1 MTMAHVDNE
10 QRPMS
15 NGCEN
20 NGDAML
26 EPMDLSAPM
35 PNGTPSKSTA
45 NEFPDG
51 QLSPASLR
59 RRSTRASALKA
70 QEKIKLKDDVVV
82 STSVEKEE
90 IEETGESAPKKRKL
104 HDGSAFDQFS
114 HKFGLREQDGNV
126 YPLTDESEVSSL
138 HDSEIITLKASYD
151 KLVSKELT
159 SEQRHE
165 RTLMIKQCEAE
176 LRLEEAKL
184 TMLKKIKASQ
194 MLATQKLHEAKK
206 TVPHMSLNNAGGAY
220 KPLVAPPL
228 HKNASTP
235 ANGKS
240 SVASSR
246 PNPVLGLA
254 GLTPQQQQELLR
266 SAQANP
272 AALQALLMQAAKSG
286 QSPAQALAALFANHA
301 STSSQAATMAQ
312 QLKEQRAKEEQLL
325 KEQAAAASQ
334 ANTAAQQAK
343 LLAAQTPQ
351 QRAATARQA
360 FRMQADKQLMQ
371 QISAPKAPPIDL
383 FFIPNG
389 SQPDFCYLI
398 GLDLVVQRVLKD
410 KNVYRTVSEVPYE
423 CEECGTDFTP
433 SWKAIGTS
441 ATDMHLYC
449 EQCVRTA
456 QKRKI
461 RTDHT
466 NVLKKAYNKIN
477 SQEKEFE
484 KQIADGK
491 LEAALAAAAQAHA
504 AAAAAAASSSGA
516 STSQAQN
523 LSTKTLPSALAATQQ
538 RSGTSTPTVR
548 KTATPVPQSS
558 TPSVSKIGASA
569 SSASSTP
576 TMKKSNSAPGLSMA
590 AMQQQMAA
598 MQQLVRANPMMA
610 MAASQMA
617 GAAAAAGNP
626 MATMMQQMWNPMML
640 QAAATQMR
648 LQQQQAQHQA
658 NQPNMAM
665 TMLAQAVQ
673 HAQSSGL
680 SGQSSNPLAQLAAAA
695 AMNPALMS
703 NPQLLRQIQQMQ
715 SRVTERLRA
724 SASRNLNLTS
734 ASVLKQAQSKQF
746 YYVTSTSY

>member
-1 MTMAHVDNE
+1 MAHVDSE
-10 QRPMS
+10 QHPMS

-20 NGDAML
+20 NAETIV
-26 EPMDLSAPM
+26 EPMDLSTSM
-35 PNGTPSKSTA
+35 PNGTLSKSPL
-45 NEFPDG
+45 EFTDG

-70 QEKIKLKDDVVV
+70 QEKIKLKDDIVV
-82 STSVEKEE
+82 TTNLERGDVEED
-90 IEETGESAPKKRKL
+90 GESAPKKRRL
-104 HDGSAFDQFS
+104 HDGSVFDQFS

-151 KLVSKELT
+151 KLMSKELT
-159 SEQRHE
+159 PEQRHE
-165 RTLMIKQCEAE
+165 RTRMIKQCEAE

-184 TMLKKIKASQ
+184 TMLKKVKASQ
-194 MLATQKLHEAKK
+194 MLANQKLHESKK
-206 TVPHMSLNNAGGAY
+206 SAPHVPLNNTSGAY

-228 HKNASTP
+228 NKSVSAP
-235 ANGKS
+235 ANGRS
-240 SVASSR
+240 SSSR
-246 PNPVLGLA
+246 ANPVLGLA
-254 GLTPQQQQELLR
+254 GLTTQQQQELLR

-272 AALQALLMQAAKSG
+272 AALQALLMQAAKNG

-301 STSSQAATMAQ
+301 STSAQATSTTQ
-312 QLKEQRAKEEQLL
+312 QLKEHRVKEEQML
-325 KEQAAAASQ
+325 KEQAVVNQ

-389 SQPDFCYLI
+389 SQPDFCYLV

-410 KNVYRTVSEVPYE
+410 KNAYRTVSEVPYE

-441 ATDMHLYC
+441 SSDMHLYC

-504 AAAAAAASSSGA
+504 AAAAAATSSSAAA

-523 LSTKTLPSALAATQQ
+523 LSTKSHPNPLQGTPQ

-548 KTATPVPQSS
+548 KTATPVPPATTPSLPKMGAPSSS
-558 TPSVSKIGASA
+558 TSNAPS
-569 SSASSTP
+569 
-576 TMKKSNSAPGLSMA
+576 MKKSSSALGLNMA

-617 GAAAAAGNP
+617 GAAAAGNP
-626 MATMMQQMWNPMML
+626 MASMMQQMWNPMML

-648 LQQQQAQHQA
+648 LQQQQAQQQA

-665 TMLAQAVQ
+665 SMLAQAVQ

-680 SGQSSNPLAQLAAAA
+680 AGQNNTAIAQLAAAA
-695 AMNPALMS
+695 AINPALMN

-715 SRVTERLRA
+715 SRGLIESLRG
-724 SASRNLNLTS
+724 
-734 ASVLKQAQSKQF
+734 KK
-746 YYVTSTSY
+746 

>member
-1 MTMAHVDNE
+1 MAHVDSE
-10 QRPMS
+10 RPIS

-20 NGDAML
+20 NGETMV
-26 EPMDLSAPM
+26 EPMDLSTPM
-35 PNGTPSKSTA
+35 PNGTSSKSPL
-45 NEFPDG
+45 EFTDG

-70 QEKIKLKDDVVV
+70 QEKIKFKDDIIVARN
-82 STSVEKEE
+82 VERDDAEE
-90 IEETGESAPKKRKL
+90 DGESVPKKRRL
-104 HDGSAFDQFS
+104 HDGSVFDQFS

-138 HDSEIITLKASYD
+138 HDSEIITLKASYE
-151 KLVSKELT
+151 KLMSKELT
-159 SEQRHE
+159 LEQRLE
-165 RTLMIKQCEAE
+165 RARMIKQCEAE

-184 TMLKKIKASQ
+184 TMLKKVKASQ
-194 MLATQKLHEAKK
+194 MLANQKLHESKK
-206 TVPHMSLNNAGGAY
+206 PAPHVPLNNTGGAY

-228 HKNASTP
+228 NKSASTP

-240 SVASSR
+240 SSSR
-246 PNPVLGLA
+246 ANTVLGLA
-254 GLTPQQQQELLR
+254 GLTTQQQQELLR

-272 AALQALLMQAAKSG
+272 AALQALLMQAAKNG
-286 QSPAQALAALFANHA
+286 QSPAQTLAALFASHA
-301 STSSQAATMAQ
+301 STSAQTTSANQ
-312 QLKEQRAKEEQLL
+312 QLKEQRVKEEQMF
-325 KEQAAAASQ
+325 KEQAAVNQ

-389 SQPDFCYLI
+389 TQPDFCYLV

-410 KNVYRTVSEVPYE
+410 RNAYRTVSEVPYE

-441 ATDMHLYC
+441 SADMHLYC
-449 EQCVRTA
+449 EQCVRMA

-504 AAAAAAASSSGA
+504 AAAAATTSNSSAA

-523 LSTKTLPSALAATQQ
+523 LSTKSHQNPLQGTPQ

-548 KTATPVPQSS
+548 KAETPVPPATTPSLPKMGAPSSS
-558 TPSVSKIGASA
+558 TSNTPSL
-569 SSASSTP
+569 
-576 TMKKSNSAPGLSMA
+576 KKSNSALGLNMA

-617 GAAAAAGNP
+617 GAAAAGNP
-626 MATMMQQMWNPMML
+626 MASMMQQMWNPMML

-648 LQQQQAQHQA
+648 LQQQQAQQQA

-665 TMLAQAVQ
+665 SMLAQAVQ

-680 SGQSSNPLAQLAAAA
+680 SGQNNNAIVQLAAAA
-695 AMNPALMS
+695 AINPALMN

-715 SRVTERLRA
+715 SRGLIESLRG
-724 SASRNLNLTS
+724 
-734 ASVLKQAQSKQF
+734 KK
-746 YYVTSTSY
+746 

>member
-1 MTMAHVDNE
+1 
-10 QRPMS
+10 
-15 NGCEN
+15 
-20 NGDAML
+20 
-26 EPMDLSAPM
+26 M
-35 PNGTPSKSTA
+35 PNGTPSKSSH
-45 NEFPDG
+45 EFADG

-82 STSVEKEE
+82 TTNVDREDVEES
-90 IEETGESAPKKRKL
+90 GESAPKKRRL
-104 HDGSAFDQFS
+104 QVGSGFDQFS

-138 HDSEIITLKASYD
+138 HDNEILTLKASYE
-151 KLVSKELT
+151 KLISKELT
-159 SEQRHE
+159 PEQRHE

-184 TMLKKIKASQ
+184 MMLKKVKASQ
-194 MLATQKLHEAKK
+194 MLANQKLHEAKK
-206 TVPHMSLNNAGGAY
+206 GVAHMSLNNTSGAY

-228 HKNASTP
+228 NKNVSMPT
-235 ANGKS
+235 NGKNTS
-240 SVASSR
+240 SASR
-246 PNPVLGLA
+246 TNPVLGLA
-254 GLTPQQQQELLR
+254 GLTTQQQQELLR

-272 AALQALLMQAAKSG
+272 AALQALLMQAAKNG

-301 STSSQAATMAQ
+301 STSSQVASVAQ
-312 QLKEQRAKEEQLL
+312 QMKEQRAKEELIL
-325 KEQAAAASQ
+325 KEQAAAATQ
-334 ANTAAQQAK
+334 ASTAAQQAK

-371 QISAPKAPPIDL
+371 QITAPKAPPIDL

-389 SQPDFCYLI
+389 SQPDFCYLV

-410 KNVYRTVSEVPYE
+410 KNVYRSVTERPYE

-441 ATDMHLYC
+441 SSDMHLYC

-461 RTDHT
+461 RTDHS

-504 AAAAAAASSSGA
+504 AAAAAAAASSSAGA

-523 LSTKTLPSALAATQQ
+523 LSTKPNPLQGTPQ
-538 RSGTSTPTVR
+538 RSGTSTPTAR
-548 KTATPVPQSS
+548 KAATPVPPPTTPLPKASATSSSS
-558 TPSVSKIGASA
+558 TSNPSSL
-569 SSASSTP
+569 
-576 TMKKSNSAPGLSMA
+576 KKSSSAPGLNMA

-617 GAAAAAGNP
+617 GAAAAGNP
-626 MATMMQQMWNPMML
+626 MASMMQQMWNPMML

-648 LQQQQAQHQA
+648 LQQQQAQQQA
-658 NQPNMAM
+658 SQPNMAM
-665 TMLAQAVQ
+665 SMLAQAVQ

-680 SGQSSNPLAQLAAAA
+680 SGQNNSAIAQLAAAA
-695 AMNPALMS
+695 AMNPALMN

-715 SRVTERLRA
+715 SRGLIESLQR
-724 SASRNLNLTS
+724 
-734 ASVLKQAQSKQF
+734 KK
-746 YYVTSTSY
+746 

>member
-1 MTMAHVDNE
+1 MTMAHVDSE

-20 NGDAML
+20 NGGGDTMV
-26 EPMDLSAPM
+26 EPMDLSTAM
-35 PNGTPSKSTA
+35 PNGTSSKSPL
-45 NEFPDG
+45 EFTDG

-70 QEKIKLKDDVVV
+70 QEKIKLKDDVVATTNPDKGDV
-82 STSVEKEE
+82 DED
-90 IEETGESAPKKRKL
+90 GELAPKKRRL
-104 HDGSAFDQFS
+104 HDGSVFDQFS

-159 SEQRHE
+159 PEQRHE
-165 RTLMIKQCEAE
+165 RTRMIKQCEAE

-184 TMLKKIKASQ
+184 TMLKKVKASQ
-194 MLATQKLHEAKK
+194 MLANQKLHESKK
-206 TVPHMSLNNAGGAY
+206 SAPHVPLNNTSGAY

-228 HKNASTP
+228 NKSASAP
-235 ANGKS
+235 ANGRS
-240 SVASSR
+240 SSSR
-246 PNPVLGLA
+246 ANPVLGLA
-254 GLTPQQQQELLR
+254 GLTTQQQQELLR

-272 AALQALLMQAAKSG
+272 AALQALLMQAAKNG

-301 STSSQAATMAQ
+301 STSAQATSATQ
-312 QLKEQRAKEEQLL
+312 QLKEQRVKEEQML
-325 KEQAAAASQ
+325 KEQAAVNQ

-389 SQPDFCYLI
+389 SQPDFCYLV

-410 KNVYRTVSEVPYE
+410 KNAYRTVSEVPYE

-441 ATDMHLYC
+441 SSDMHLYC

-504 AAAAAAASSSGA
+504 AAAAAATSNSAAAAAAAAA

-523 LSTKTLPSALAATQQ
+523 LSTKSHPNPLQATPQ
-538 RSGTSTPTVR
+538 RSSTNTPTVR
-548 KTATPVPQSS
+548 KAATPVPPATTPSLPKMGAPSSSTSS
-558 TPSVSKIGASA
+558 TPSL
-569 SSASSTP
+569 
-576 TMKKSNSAPGLSMA
+576 KKSNSALGLNMA

-617 GAAAAAGNP
+617 GAAAAGNP

-648 LQQQQAQHQA
+648 LQQQQAQQQA

-665 TMLAQAVQ
+665 SMLAQAVQ

-680 SGQSSNPLAQLAAAA
+680 SAQNNTAIAQLAAAA
-695 AMNPALMS
+695 AINPALMN

-715 SRVTERLRA
+715 SRGLIESLRG
-724 SASRNLNLTS
+724 
-734 ASVLKQAQSKQF
+734 KK
-746 YYVTSTSY
+746 

>member
-1 MTMAHVDNE
+1 MTMAHVDSE
-10 QRPMS
+10 QHPMS

-20 NGDAML
+20 NAETIV
-26 EPMDLSAPM
+26 EPMDLSTSM
-35 PNGTPSKSTA
+35 PNGTLSKSPL
-45 NEFPDG
+45 EFTDG

-70 QEKIKLKDDVVV
+70 QEKIKLKDDIVV
-82 STSVEKEE
+82 TANLERGD
-90 IEETGESAPKKRKL
+90 IEEDGESAPKKRRL
-104 HDGSAFDQFS
+104 HDGSVFDQFS

-151 KLVSKELT
+151 KLMSKELT
-159 SEQRHE
+159 LEQRNE
-165 RTLMIKQCEAE
+165 RTRMIKQCEAE

-184 TMLKKIKASQ
+184 TMLKKVKASQ
-194 MLATQKLHEAKK
+194 MLANQKLHESKK
-206 TVPHMSLNNAGGAY
+206 SAPHVPLNNTSGAY

-228 HKNASTP
+228 NKSASTP
-235 ANGKS
+235 ANGRS
-240 SVASSR
+240 SSSR
-246 PNPVLGLA
+246 ANPVLGLA
-254 GLTPQQQQELLR
+254 GLTTQQQQELLR

-272 AALQALLMQAAKSG
+272 AALQALLMQAAKNG

-301 STSSQAATMAQ
+301 STSAQATSATQ
-312 QLKEQRAKEEQLL
+312 QLKEQRVKEEQML
-325 KEQAAAASQ
+325 KEQAVVNQ

-389 SQPDFCYLI
+389 SQPDFCYLV

-410 KNVYRTVSEVPYE
+410 KNAYRTVSEVPYE

-441 ATDMHLYC
+441 SSDMHLYC

-504 AAAAAAASSSGA
+504 AAAAAATSSSAAA

-523 LSTKTLPSALAATQQ
+523 LSTKSHPNPLQGTPQ
-538 RSGTSTPTVR
+538 RSGTSTPTVPP
-548 KTATPVPQSS
+548 ATTPSLPKMGAPSSSTSS
-558 TPSVSKIGASA
+558 TPSLKKS
-569 SSASSTP
+569 SSAI
-576 TMKKSNSAPGLSMA
+576 GLNMA

-617 GAAAAAGNP
+617 GAAAAGNP
-626 MATMMQQMWNPMML
+626 MASMMQQMWNPMML

-648 LQQQQAQHQA
+648 LQQQQVQQQA

-665 TMLAQAVQ
+665 SMLAQAVQ

-680 SGQSSNPLAQLAAAA
+680 AGQNNTAIAQLAAAA
-695 AMNPALMS
+695 AINPALMN

-715 SRVTERLRA
+715 SRGLIESLRG
-724 SASRNLNLTS
+724 
-734 ASVLKQAQSKQF
+734 KK
-746 YYVTSTSY
+746 

>member
-1 MTMAHVDNE
+1 MTMAHVGNE
-10 QRPMS
+10 RPMS

-20 NGDAML
+20 NGDTML

-35 PNGTPSKSTA
+35 PNGTQTKA
-45 NEFPDG
+45 ALNFDG

-70 QEKIKLKDDVVV
+70 QEKIKLKDDLLGV
-82 STSVEKEE
+82 TSNFEQEDLEE
-90 IEETGESAPKKRKL
+90 ESGESPPKKRRL
-104 HDGSAFDQFS
+104 QEGSAFDQFS
-114 HKFGLREQDGNV
+114 HKFGLREHDGNV

-138 HDSEIITLKASYD
+138 HDSEVITLKASYD
-151 KLVSKELT
+151 KLMSKELT
-159 SEQRHE
+159 PEQKHE

-184 TMLKKIKASQ
+184 MMLKKVKASQ
-194 MLATQKLHEAKK
+194 MLASQKIHEAKK
-206 TVPHMSLNNAGGAY
+206 GATLMPVNNTSGAY

-228 HKNASTP
+228 NKSASTP
-235 ANGKS
+235 ANGKNS
-240 SVASSR
+240 SSSSR
-246 PNPVLGLA
+246 TNPVLGLA
-254 GLTPQQQQELLR
+254 GLTAQQQQELLR

-272 AALQALLMQAAKSG
+272 AALQALLMQAAKNG
-286 QSPAQALAALFANHA
+286 QSPAQALAALFATHS
-301 STSSQAATMAQ
+301 STSAATPTAQ
-312 QLKEQRAKEEQLL
+312 QVKEQRAKEEQLL
-325 KEQAAAASQ
+325 KEQAAAATQ
-334 ANTAAQQAK
+334 ASTAAQQAK

-371 QISAPKAPPIDL
+371 QITAPKAPPIDL

-389 SQPDFCYLI
+389 SQPDFCYLV

-410 KNVYRTVSEVPYE
+410 RNVYRSVTEGPYE

-441 ATDMHLYC
+441 ASDMHLYC

-456 QKRKI
+456 QKLKI
-461 RTDHT
+461 RTDHS
-466 NVLKKAYNKIN
+466 NVLRKAYNKIN
-477 SQEKEFE
+477 SQEREFE

-504 AAAAAAASSSGA
+504 AAAAAAAAASSGA

-523 LSTKTLPSALAATQQ
+523 LSTKAHTNSVQSTSH
-538 RSGTSTPTVR
+538 RSGTSTPTTR
-548 KTATPVPQSS
+548 KAATPVPQSTTPQLPKVGAAS
-558 TPSVSKIGASA
+558 SSSTTNTPSLKKS
-569 SSASSTP
+569 SSTP
-576 TMKKSNSAPGLSMA
+576 GLNMA

-617 GAAAAAGNP
+617 GAAAAGNP
-626 MATMMQQMWNPMML
+626 MASMMQQMWNPMML

-648 LQQQQAQHQA
+648 LQQQQAQQQA
-658 NQPNMAM
+658 SQPNMAM
-665 TMLAQAVQ
+665 SMLAQAVQ
-673 HAQSSGL
+673 HAQSSGI
-680 SGQSSNPLAQLAAAA
+680 SGQNNTAIAQLAAAA
-695 AMNPALMS
+695 AMNPALMN

-715 SRVTERLRA
+715 GRGLIESLRG
-724 SASRNLNLTS
+724 
-734 ASVLKQAQSKQF
+734 KK
-746 YYVTSTSY
+746 

>member
-1 MTMAHVDNE
+1 MTMAHVDSE
-10 QRPMS
+10 HPMS

-20 NGDAML
+20 SGDTMV
-26 EPMDLSAPM
+26 EPMDLSTPASI
-35 PNGTPSKSTA
+35 PNGTSSKSPV
-45 NEFPDG
+45 EFSDG

-70 QEKIKLKDDVVV
+70 QEKIKFKDDLLAP
-82 STSVEKEE
+82 TNIERDDTEE
-90 IEETGESAPKKRKL
+90 DGESMPKKRRL
-104 HDGSAFDQFS
+104 YDGSVFDQFS

-151 KLVSKELT
+151 KLMSKELT
-159 SEQRHE
+159 PEQRHE
-165 RTLMIKQCEAE
+165 RTRMIKQCEAE

-194 MLATQKLHEAKK
+194 MLANQKLHEAKK
-206 TVPHMSLNNAGGAY
+206 AAPSVTVNNTSGAY

-228 HKNASTP
+228 NKNASATSV
-235 ANGKS
+235 NGKS
-240 SVASSR
+240 SSSR
-246 PNPVLGLA
+246 TNPALGLV
-254 GLTPQQQQELLR
+254 GLTTQQQQELLR

-301 STSSQAATMAQ
+301 STSSQATSTAQ
-312 QLKEQRAKEEQLL
+312 QLKEHRVKEEQML
-325 KEQAAAASQ
+325 KDQATVVTQ
-334 ANTAAQQAK
+334 ANAAAQQAK

-389 SQPDFCYLI
+389 SQPDFCYLV

-441 ATDMHLYC
+441 ASDMHLYC

-504 AAAAAAASSSGA
+504 AAAAAATSSAAAA

-523 LSTKTLPSALAATQQ
+523 LSTKSHQSLLQGTPQ
-538 RSGTSTPTVR
+538 RSGTSTPTMR
-548 KTATPVPQSS
+548 KAATPIPPTATPSLPKVGAASSS
-558 TPSVSKIGASA
+558 TSNTPSL
-569 SSASSTP
+569 
-576 TMKKSNSAPGLSMA
+576 KKPNTSLGLNMA

-617 GAAAAAGNP
+617 GAAAAGNP
-626 MATMMQQMWNPMML
+626 MASMMQQMWNPMML

-648 LQQQQAQHQA
+648 LQQQQAQQQA
-658 NQPNMAM
+658 SQPNMAM
-665 TMLAQAVQ
+665 SMLAQAVQ

-680 SGQSSNPLAQLAAAA
+680 SSQNNSAIAQLAAAA
-695 AMNPALMS
+695 AINPALMN

-715 SRVTERLRA
+715 SRGLIESLRG
-724 SASRNLNLTS
+724 
-734 ASVLKQAQSKQF
+734 KK
-746 YYVTSTSY
+746 

>member
-1 MTMAHVDNE
+1 
-10 QRPMS
+10 
-15 NGCEN
+15 
-20 NGDAML
+20 
-26 EPMDLSAPM
+26 M
-35 PNGTPSKSTA
+35 PNGTPTKTSL
-45 NEFPDG
+45 EFADG

-70 QEKIKLKDDVVV
+70 QEKIKLKDDVIV
-82 STSVEKEE
+82 TANMDRGDVEESG
-90 IEETGESAPKKRKL
+90 ETVPKKRRL
-104 HDGSAFDQFS
+104 QVGSGFDQFS
-114 HKFGLREQDGNV
+114 HKFGLREQEGNV

-138 HDSEIITLKASYD
+138 HDSEILTLKASYD

-165 RTLMIKQCEAE
+165 RALMIKQCEAE

-184 TMLKKIKASQ
+184 MMLKKVKASQ
-194 MLATQKLHEAKK
+194 MLANQKLHEAKK
-206 TVPHMSLNNAGGAY
+206 GVAHMSLNNTGGAY

-228 HKNASTP
+228 NKSGST
-235 ANGKS
+235 NGKS
-240 SVASSR
+240 TNSASR
-246 PNPVLGLA
+246 TNPVLGLA
-254 GLTPQQQQELLR
+254 GLTTQQQQELLR

-272 AALQALLMQAAKSG
+272 AALQALLMQAAKNG

-301 STSSQAATMAQ
+301 STSSHPVVSVAQ
-312 QLKEQRAKEEQLL
+312 QLKEQRAKEELLL
-325 KEQAAAASQ
+325 KEQAAAATQ

-371 QISAPKAPPIDL
+371 QISAPKTPPTDL

-389 SQPDFCYLI
+389 SQPDFCYLV

-410 KNVYRTVSEVPYE
+410 KNVYRSVTEGPYE

-441 ATDMHLYC
+441 FSDMHLYC
-449 EQCVRTA
+449 EQC
-456 QKRKI
+456 
-461 RTDHT
+461 
-466 NVLKKAYNKIN
+466 
-477 SQEKEFE
+477 EFE

-504 AAAAAAASSSGA
+504 AAAAAAAASSASIA

-523 LSTKTLPSALAATQQ
+523 LSTKPNPLQGTPQ
-538 RSGTSTPTVR
+538 RSGTSTPTLR
-548 KTATPVPQSS
+548 KAATPVPPSTTPLSKVGATSS
-558 TPSVSKIGASA
+558 GTTSNPPSL
-569 SSASSTP
+569 
-576 TMKKSNSAPGLSMA
+576 KKSSSAPGLNMA

-610 MAASQMA
+610 MAATQMA
-617 GAAAAAGNP
+617 GAAAAGNP
-626 MATMMQQMWNPMML
+626 MASMMQQMWNPMML

-648 LQQQQAQHQA
+648 LQQQQAQQQA
-658 NQPNMAM
+658 SQPNMAM

-680 SGQSSNPLAQLAAAA
+680 TGQNNNAIAQLAAAA
-695 AMNPALMS
+695 AMNPALMN

-715 SRVTERLRA
+715 SRGLIESLQR
-724 SASRNLNLTS
+724 
-734 ASVLKQAQSKQF
+734 KK
-746 YYVTSTSY
+746 

>member
-1 MTMAHVDNE
+1 MIMAHVDSE
-10 QRPMS
+10 RPMS
-15 NGCEN
+15 NGCES

-26 EPMDLSAPM
+26 EPMDLSSPM
-35 PNGTPSKSTA
+35 PNGTPTKTCV
-45 NEFPDG
+45 EFPDG

-70 QEKIKLKDDVVV
+70 QEKIKLKDDVIV
-82 STSVEKEE
+82 TPNMEREDVEES
-90 IEETGESAPKKRKL
+90 GESAPKKRRL
-104 HDGSAFDQFS
+104 QVGSAFDQFS
-114 HKFGLREQDGNV
+114 HKFGLREHDGNV

-138 HDSEIITLKASYD
+138 HDSEIVTLKASYD
-151 KLVSKELT
+151 KLMSKELT
-159 SEQRHE
+159 PEQRHE

-184 TMLKKIKASQ
+184 MMLKKVKASQ
-194 MLATQKLHEAKK
+194 MLANQKVHEAKK
-206 TVPHMSLNNAGGAY
+206 GVTHMSLNNTSGAY

-228 HKNASTP
+228 NKSSSVLT
-235 ANGKS
+235 NGKNTS
-240 SVASSR
+240 SASR
-246 PNPVLGLA
+246 TNPVLGLA
-254 GLTPQQQQELLR
+254 GLTTQQQQELLR

-272 AALQALLMQAAKSG
+272 AALQALLMQAAKNG

-301 STSSQAATMAQ
+301 STSSQVASVAQ
-312 QLKEQRAKEEQLL
+312 QMKEQRAKEELLL
-325 KEQAAAASQ
+325 KEQAASATQAS
-334 ANTAAQQAK
+334 TAAQQAK

-371 QISAPKAPPIDL
+371 QITAPKAPPTDL

-389 SQPDFCYLI
+389 SQPDFCYLV

-410 KNVYRTVSEVPYE
+410 KNVYRSVTEGPYE

-441 ATDMHLYC
+441 VSDMHLYC

-461 RTDHT
+461 RTDHS

-504 AAAAAAASSSGA
+504 AAAAAAVATSSTG

-523 LSTKTLPSALAATQQ
+523 LSTKPNPLQGTPQ
-538 RSGTSTPTVR
+538 RSGTSTPTAR
-548 KTATPVPQSS
+548 KAATPVPPSTTPLPKVGTSSS
-558 TPSVSKIGASA
+558 TSNTPSL
-569 SSASSTP
+569 
-576 TMKKSNSAPGLSMA
+576 KKSSSAPGLNMA

-617 GAAAAAGNP
+617 GAAAAGNP
-626 MATMMQQMWNPMML
+626 MASMMQQMWSPMML

-648 LQQQQAQHQA
+648 LQQQQAQQQA
-658 NQPNMAM
+658 SQPNMAM
-665 TMLAQAVQ
+665 SMLAQAVQ

-680 SGQSSNPLAQLAAAA
+680 AGQNNSAIAQLAAAA
-695 AMNPALMS
+695 AMNPALMN

-715 SRVTERLRA
+715 SRGLIESLQR
-724 SASRNLNLTS
+724 
-734 ASVLKQAQSKQF
+734 KK
-746 YYVTSTSY
+746 

>member
-1 MTMAHVDNE
+1 
-10 QRPMS
+10 
-15 NGCEN
+15 
-20 NGDAML
+20 
-26 EPMDLSAPM
+26 M
-35 PNGTPSKSTA
+35 PNGTSSKSQM
-45 NEFPDG
+45 EFPDG

-70 QEKIKLKDDVVV
+70 QEKIKIKDDIM
-82 STSVEKEE
+82 VESNMEGDEE
-90 IEETGESAPKKRKL
+90 VEESGESPPKKRRL
-104 HDGSAFDQFS
+104 HVGSAFDQFS
-114 HKFGLREQDGNV
+114 HKFGLREHDGNV

-138 HDSEIITLKASYD
+138 HESEIITLKASYD
-151 KLVSKELT
+151 K
-159 SEQRHE
+159 RHE

-184 TMLKKIKASQ
+184 MMLKKVKASQ
-194 MLATQKLHEAKK
+194 MLANQKLYETKK
-206 TVPHMSLNNAGGAY
+206 GAAHISLNNSTTAY

-228 HKNASTP
+228 NKSSSLP
-235 ANGKS
+235 ANGKNS
-240 SVASSR
+240 SSTSR
-246 PNPVLGLA
+246 TNPVLGLA
-254 GLTPQQQQELLR
+254 GLTTQQQQELLR

-272 AALQALLMQAAKSG
+272 AALQALLMQAAKNG

-301 STSSQAATMAQ
+301 SSSSQVASVAH

-325 KEQAAAASQ
+325 KEQAAAATQ

-371 QISAPKAPPIDL
+371 QITAPKAPPIDL

-410 KNVYRTVSEVPYE
+410 KNVYRPVTEGPYE

-441 ATDMHLYC
+441 SSDMHLYC
-449 EQCVRTA
+449 EQCVRAA

-461 RTDHT
+461 RTDHS

-504 AAAAAAASSSGA
+504 AAAAAAASNAGA

-523 LSTKTLPSALAATQQ
+523 LSTKSHQNLQGTPQ
-538 RSGTSTPTVR
+538 RSGNNTPTTR
-548 KTATPVPQSS
+548 KTATPVPPSTTPQLPKAGASSSSTSNTPSLKKSSS
-558 TPSVSKIGASA
+558 TP
-569 SSASSTP
+569 
-576 TMKKSNSAPGLSMA
+576 GLNMA

-617 GAAAAAGNP
+617 GAAAAGNP
-626 MATMMQQMWNPMML
+626 MANMMQQMWNPMML

-648 LQQQQAQHQA
+648 LQQQQAQQQA

-680 SGQSSNPLAQLAAAA
+680 SGQNNNAIAQLAAAA

-715 SRVTERLRA
+715 SRGLIESLRG
-724 SASRNLNLTS
+724 
-734 ASVLKQAQSKQF
+734 KK
-746 YYVTSTSY
+746 

>member
-1 MTMAHVDNE
+1 MTMAHVDSE
-10 QRPMS
+10 QHPMS

-20 NGDAML
+20 NAETIV
-26 EPMDLSAPM
+26 EPMDLSTSM
-35 PNGTPSKSTA
+35 PNGTLSKSPL
-45 NEFPDG
+45 EFTDG

-70 QEKIKLKDDVVV
+70 QEKIKLKDDIVV
-82 STSVEKEE
+82 TTNLERGDVEED
-90 IEETGESAPKKRKL
+90 GESAPKKRRL
-104 HDGSAFDQFS
+104 HDGSVFDQFS

-151 KLVSKELT
+151 KLMSKELT
-159 SEQRHE
+159 PEQRHE
-165 RTLMIKQCEAE
+165 RTRMIKQCEAE

-184 TMLKKIKASQ
+184 TMLKKVKASQ
-194 MLATQKLHEAKK
+194 MLANQKLHESKK
-206 TVPHMSLNNAGGAY
+206 SAPHVPLNNTSGAY

-228 HKNASTP
+228 NKSVSAP
-235 ANGKS
+235 ANGRS
-240 SVASSR
+240 SSSR
-246 PNPVLGLA
+246 ANPVLGLA
-254 GLTPQQQQELLR
+254 GLTTQQQQELLR

-272 AALQALLMQAAKSG
+272 AALQALLMQAAKNG

-301 STSSQAATMAQ
+301 STSAQATSTTQ
-312 QLKEQRAKEEQLL
+312 QLKEHRVKEEQML
-325 KEQAAAASQ
+325 KEQAVVNQ

-389 SQPDFCYLI
+389 SQPDFCYLV

-410 KNVYRTVSEVPYE
+410 KNAYRTVSEVPYE

-441 ATDMHLYC
+441 SSDMHLYC

-504 AAAAAAASSSGA
+504 AAAAAATSSSAAA

-523 LSTKTLPSALAATQQ
+523 LSTKSHPNPLQGTPQ

-548 KTATPVPQSS
+548 KTATPVPPATTPSLPKMGAPSSS
-558 TPSVSKIGASA
+558 TSNAPS
-569 SSASSTP
+569 
-576 TMKKSNSAPGLSMA
+576 MKKSSSALGLNMA

-617 GAAAAAGNP
+617 GAAAAGNP
-626 MATMMQQMWNPMML
+626 MASMMQQMWNPMML

-648 LQQQQAQHQA
+648 LQQQQAQQQA

-665 TMLAQAVQ
+665 SMLAQAVQ

-680 SGQSSNPLAQLAAAA
+680 AGQNNTAIAQLAAAA
-695 AMNPALMS
+695 AINPALMN

-715 SRVTERLRA
+715 SRGLIESLRG
-724 SASRNLNLTS
+724 
-734 ASVLKQAQSKQF
+734 KK
-746 YYVTSTSY
+746 

>member
-1 MTMAHVDNE
+1 MTMAHVDSE
-10 QRPMS
+10 RPMS

-26 EPMDLSAPM
+26 EPMDLSSPM
-35 PNGTPSKSTA
+35 PNGTPTKTV
-45 NEFPDG
+45 EFPDG

-70 QEKIKLKDDVVV
+70 QEKIKLKDDVIV
-82 STSVEKEE
+82 TTNMDRGDVEESG
-90 IEETGESAPKKRKL
+90 ETVPKKRRL
-104 HDGSAFDQFS
+104 QVGSGFDQFS
-114 HKFGLREQDGNV
+114 HKFGLREQEGNV

-138 HDSEIITLKASYD
+138 HDSEILTLKASYD

-165 RTLMIKQCEAE
+165 RALMIKQCEAE

-184 TMLKKIKASQ
+184 MMLKKVKASQ
-194 MLATQKLHEAKK
+194 MLANQKLHEAKK
-206 TVPHMSLNNAGGAY
+206 GVAHMSLNNTGGAY

-228 HKNASTP
+228 NKSGST
-235 ANGKS
+235 NGKS
-240 SVASSR
+240 TNSASR
-246 PNPVLGLA
+246 TNPVLGLA
-254 GLTPQQQQELLR
+254 GLTTQQQQELLR

-272 AALQALLMQAAKSG
+272 AALQALLMQAAKNG

-301 STSSQAATMAQ
+301 STSSHVVSVAQ
-312 QLKEQRAKEEQLL
+312 QLKEQRAKEELLL
-325 KEQAAAASQ
+325 KEQAAAATQ

-371 QISAPKAPPIDL
+371 QISAPKTPPTDL

-389 SQPDFCYLI
+389 SQPDFCYLV

-410 KNVYRTVSEVPYE
+410 KNVYRSVTEGPYE

-441 ATDMHLYC
+441 LSDMHLYC

-461 RTDHT
+461 RTDHS

-504 AAAAAAASSSGA
+504 AAAAAAAASSASIA

-523 LSTKTLPSALAATQQ
+523 LSTKPNPLQGTPQ
-538 RSGTSTPTVR
+538 RSGTSTPTLR
-548 KTATPVPQSS
+548 KAATPVPPSTTPLSKVGATSS
-558 TPSVSKIGASA
+558 GTTSNPPSL
-569 SSASSTP
+569 
-576 TMKKSNSAPGLSMA
+576 KKSSSAPGLNMA

-610 MAASQMA
+610 MAATQMA
-617 GAAAAAGNP
+617 GAAAAGNP
-626 MATMMQQMWNPMML
+626 MASMMQQMWNPMML

-648 LQQQQAQHQA
+648 LQQQQAQQQA
-658 NQPNMAM
+658 SQPNMAM

-680 SGQSSNPLAQLAAAA
+680 TGQNNNAIAQLAAAA
-695 AMNPALMS
+695 AMNPALMN

-715 SRVTERLRA
+715 SRGLIESLQR
-724 SASRNLNLTS
+724 
-734 ASVLKQAQSKQF
+734 KK
-746 YYVTSTSY
+746 

>member
-1 MTMAHVDNE
+1 MTMAHVDND

-20 NGDAML
+20 NHDTMV

-35 PNGTPSKSTA
+35 PNGTPSKSTV
-45 NEFPDG
+45 EFADG

-70 QEKIKLKDDVVV
+70 QEKIKHKDDFLMAA
-82 STSVEKEE
+82 TVEKEE
-90 IEETGESAPKKRKL
+90 MEETGESSPKKRKL
-104 HDGSAFDQFS
+104 YDGSCFDQFS
-114 HKFGLREQDGNV
+114 HKFGLREQNGNV

-138 HDSEIITLKASYD
+138 HDSEVITLKASYD
-151 KLVSKELT
+151 RLVSKELT
-159 SEQRHE
+159 PEQRHE

-206 TVPHMSLNNAGGAY
+206 ATPHMSLNNAGGAY

-228 HKNASTP
+228 HKTASAP

-240 SVASSR
+240 GSVGSSR

-301 STSSQAATMAQ
+301 STSSQAASLAQ

-325 KEQAAAASQ
+325 KEQAAATQ
-334 ANTAAQQAK
+334 ANNAAQQAK

-389 SQPDFCYLI
+389 SQPDFCYLV

-410 KNVYRTVSEVPYE
+410 KNVYRSVSEVPYE

-441 ATDMHLYC
+441 ANDMHLYC
-449 EQCVRTA
+449 EQCVRSA

-461 RTDHT
+461 RTDHS

-504 AAAAAAASSSGA
+504 AAAAAAAAASSSCA

-523 LSTKTLPSALAATQQ
+523 LSTKMPNLSASQQ

-548 KTATPVPQSS
+548 KAATPVPQSS
-558 TPSVSKIGASA
+558 TPLTKVG
-569 SSASSTP
+569 SSSSSNTP
-576 TMKKSNSAPGLSMA
+576 AMKKSNSSPGLSMA

-626 MATMMQQMWNPMML
+626 MASMMQQMWNPMML

-680 SGQSSNPLAQLAAAA
+680 TGQNNNPLAQLAAAA

-715 SRVTERLRA
+715 SRGLIESLRG
-724 SASRNLNLTS
+724 
-734 ASVLKQAQSKQF
+734 KK
-746 YYVTSTSY
+746 